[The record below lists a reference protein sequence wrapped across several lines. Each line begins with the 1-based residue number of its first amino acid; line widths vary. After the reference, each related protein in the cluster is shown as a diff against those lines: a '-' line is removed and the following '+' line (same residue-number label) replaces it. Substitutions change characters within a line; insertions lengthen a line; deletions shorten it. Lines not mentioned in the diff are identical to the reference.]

1 MLLALLPVLVGIPF
15 HDDPRD
21 SRKSDVEQRRG
32 VDLGLGLGS

>member
-1 MLLALLPVLVGIPF
+1 MLLVLLVLVGIPF
-15 HDDPRD
+15 HDVPRD

>member
-1 MLLALLPVLVGIPF
+1 MLLALLVLVGIPF

-21 SRKSDVEQRRG
+21 SRKSDVEQRCG

>member
-1 MLLALLPVLVGIPF
+1 MLLALLLVLVGIPF
-15 HDDPRD
+15 HDDQLD

>member
-1 MLLALLPVLVGIPF
+1 MLLALLVLVGIPF